1 MNRRRFDELLEIEWA
16 RASRANA
23 PIGLLMIDID
33 DFNAY
38 NDKHGHLSSFTIE
51 MPTQSFSERDY
62 FKAL

>member
-1 MNRRRFDELLEIEWA
+1 
-16 RASRANA
+16 
-23 PIGLLMIDID
+23 MIDID

-38 NDKHGHLSSFTIE
+38 NDKHGHLSSFIIE